1 MEYTQ
6 KAPYSQSY
14 WVLPGQFLAGQFPGD
29 KSQQVMNVRMAAL
42 LDAGIRAIINLIKA
56 DENDHDTQL
65 FSAYMPIWLKLGHS
79 RGIDVFYKQ
88 VPMQD
93 LSVPD
98 EDTMIKV
105 LDLIDSFLAEQLPVY
120 IHCWAGRG
128 RTGTV
133 VGCWLV
139 RHGIVNGHEAVDRI
153 KELRKHEETAHMPS
167 PETAQQIGMVRTW
180 QKGK

>member
-1 MEYTQ
+1 
-6 KAPYSQSY
+6 
-14 WVLPGQFLAGQFPGD
+14 LPGQFLAGQFPGD
-29 KSQQVMNVRMAAL
+29 KSQQVMNERMAAL
-42 LDAGIRAIINLIKA
+42 LDSGIRVIINLIKA
-56 DENDHDTQL
+56 DANDHDTQL
-65 FSAYMPIWLKLGHS
+65 FSAYRPIWLKLGCS
-79 RGIDVFYKQ
+79 RGIEVFYKR

-105 LDLIDSFLAEQLPVY
+105 LDLIDSFLTKQLPVY

-139 RHGIVNGHEAVDRI
+139 RHGMAKSEDVIDRI
-153 KELRKHEETAHMPS
+153 RELR
-167 PETAQQIGMVRTW
+167 
-180 QKGK
+180 